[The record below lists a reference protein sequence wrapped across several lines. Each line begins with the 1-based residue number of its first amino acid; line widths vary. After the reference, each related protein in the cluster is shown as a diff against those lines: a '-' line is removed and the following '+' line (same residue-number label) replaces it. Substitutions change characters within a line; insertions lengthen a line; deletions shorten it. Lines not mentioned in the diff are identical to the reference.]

1 MARPKMSEHDKVK
14 QRAMRLKLKL
24 DECAQLLAD
33 ELISDDPHTQILRAN
48 ALAERLSLARS
59 IVGDSDDK
67 AELKKKLALLPS
79 SDELQAYAPLAE
91 VSLRIGKIGKSR
103 EEEYLELAAEFD
115 NLIAELN
122 EIEKNEE
129 LPLSTPSSIN
139 QVAYS
144 AASFGSGRPA
154 RGMLE
159 NLDRDLS
166 EAVFTGRHALARA
179 IVNSE
184 RPAKTMGRPSRP
196 VDAVVKENSERAA
209 EIESLINKSE
219 QQLSGVEI
227 FERAMKIYRD
237 VASNLKRLVKE
248 SGGTVQSEAK
258 SQLVSVEQL
267 LKNFKKERT
276 RYVEA
281 GEPDL
286 PVSHLNSPRFH
297 LLDAK
302 SMLATTREI
311 YNEIALEKD
320 LKKLRTAK

>member
-115 NLIAELN
+115 NLITELN

-184 RPAKTMGRPSRP
+184 RPAKTMGRPSRS
-196 VDAVVKENSERAA
+196 VDEVSRENSERAA
-209 EIESLINKSE
+209 EIESLISKSE

-227 FERAMKIYRD
+227 FDRATKIYRD

-311 YNEIALEKD
+311 YNETALEKD

>member
-1 MARPKMSEHDKVK
+1 MSEHDKVK

-184 RPAKTMGRPSRP
+184 RPAKTMGRPSRS
-196 VDAVVKENSERAA
+196 VDEVSRENSERAA
-209 EIESLINKSE
+209 EIESLISKSE

-227 FERAMKIYRD
+227 FDRATKIYRD

-311 YNEIALEKD
+311 YNETALEKD

>member
-1 MARPKMSEHDKVK
+1 MARPKMSDHEKVK

-48 ALAERLSLARS
+48 ALAERLSLAKA
-59 IVGDSDDK
+59 IVENRDDK
-67 AELKKKLALLPS
+67 AELQKKLALLPGA
-79 SDELQAYAPLAE
+79 DELQAYAPLAE

-103 EEEYLELAAEFD
+103 EVEYLELTADFD
-115 NLIAELN
+115 QLITELN
-122 EIEKNEE
+122 EIEKAEE
-129 LPLSTPSSIN
+129 LPLSTPSSIH

-144 AASFGSGRPA
+144 QASFGSGRPA

-166 EAVFTGRHALARA
+166 ESVFTGRHALARA

-184 RPAKTMGRPSRP
+184 RPTKTMGRPSRS
-196 VDAVVKENSERAA
+196 VDEVVKENSERAA
-209 EIESLINKSE
+209 EIENLIDKSE
-219 QQLSGVEI
+219 QSLAGVEI
-227 FERAMKIYRD
+227 FDRATKLYRD
-237 VASNLKRLVKE
+237 TASNLKRLVKE
-248 SGGTVQSEAK
+248 SGGVVQSEAK

-267 LKNFKKERT
+267 LKDLKKERV
-276 RYVEA
+276 RYLQA

-297 LLDAK
+297 LLNAK

-320 LKKLRTAK
+320 LKKLRAAK

>member
-48 ALAERLSLARS
+48 ALAERLSIARS
-59 IVGDSDDK
+59 IVGGSDDK

-184 RPAKTMGRPSRP
+184 RPAKTMGRPSRS
-196 VDAVVKENSERAA
+196 VDEVSRENSERAA
-209 EIESLINKSE
+209 EIESLISKSE

-227 FERAMKIYRD
+227 FDRATKIYRD

-311 YNEIALEKD
+311 YNETALEKD

>member
-67 AELKKKLALLPS
+67 AELKKKLALMPS
-79 SDELQAYAPLAE
+79 ADELQAYTPLVE

-129 LPLSTPSSIN
+129 HPLSTFSSIN
-139 QVAYS
+139 QAAYS
-144 AASFGSGRPA
+144 QVSFGSGRPA

-179 IVNSE
+179 MVNAE
-184 RPAKTMGRPSRP
+184 RPAKTMGRPSRS
-196 VDAVVKENSERAA
+196 VDEVSRENSERAA
-209 EIESLINKSE
+209 EIESLISKSE

-227 FERAMKIYRD
+227 FDRATKIYRD

-311 YNEIALEKD
+311 YNETALEKD

>member
-1 MARPKMSEHDKVK
+1 MARPKMSEHEKVK

-48 ALAERLSLARS
+48 ALTERLSLAKA
-59 IVGDSDDK
+59 IVENRDDK
-67 AELKKKLALLPS
+67 AGLQKKLALLPNA
-79 SDELQAYAPLAE
+79 DELQAYAPLAE
-91 VSLRIGKIGKSR
+91 ICLRIGKIGKSR
-103 EEEYLELAAEFD
+103 EVEYLELAAEFE

-122 EIEKNEE
+122 EIEKSEDR
-129 LPLSTPSSIN
+129 PLSTPSTIN

-144 AASFGSGRPA
+144 QASFGSGRPA
-154 RGMLE
+154 RGALE

-179 IVNSE
+179 IVNAE
-184 RPAKTMGRPSRP
+184 GPRKTMGRPSRS
-196 VDAVVKENSERAA
+196 VDEVVKENSERAA
-209 EIESLINKSE
+209 EIENLIDKSE
-219 QQLSGVEI
+219 QSLAGVEI
-227 FERAMKIYRD
+227 FDRATKIYRD
-237 VASNLKRLVKE
+237 TASNLKRLVKE
-248 SGGTVQSEAK
+248 ADGVVQSEAK

-267 LKNFKKERT
+267 LKDLKKERV

-302 SMLATTREI
+302 SMLATIREI

>member
-1 MARPKMSEHDKVK
+1 MARPKMSDHEKVK

-48 ALAERLSLARS
+48 ALAERLSLAKA
-59 IVGDSDDK
+59 IVENRDDK
-67 AELKKKLALLPS
+67 AGLQKKLALLPNA
-79 SDELQAYAPLAE
+79 DELQAYAPPAE

-103 EEEYLELAAEFD
+103 EVEYLELAAEFE

-227 FERAMKIYRD
+227 FDRATKIYRD

-248 SGGTVQSEAK
+248 SGGAVQSEAK

-267 LKNFKKERT
+267 LKDFKKERN

-286 PVSHLNSPRFH
+286 PVSHLNSPRYH

-302 SMLATTREI
+302 SMLSVTREI

-320 LKKLRTAK
+320 LKKLRSAK

>member
-48 ALAERLSLARS
+48 ALAERLALARS

-67 AELKKKLALLPS
+67 AELRKKLALLPS
-79 SDELQAYAPLAE
+79 ADELQAYAPLAE

-122 EIEKNEE
+122 EIEKTEE
-129 LPLSTPSSIN
+129 LPLSTATSIN
-139 QVAYS
+139 QAAYS
-144 AASFGSGRPA
+144 QASFGSGRPA
-154 RGMLE
+154 RGALE

-184 RPAKTMGRPSRP
+184 RPTKTMGRPSRP
-196 VDAVVKENSERAA
+196 VDAVVKENSERVA
-209 EIESLINKSE
+209 EIENLIDKSE
-219 QQLSGVEI
+219 QSLAGVEI
-227 FERAMKIYRD
+227 FDRATKIYRD
-237 VASNLKRLVKE
+237 AASNLKRLIKE
-248 SGGTVQSEAK
+248 SGGVTQAEAK
-258 SQLVSVEQL
+258 SQLVSVEHL
-267 LKNFKKERT
+267 LKDLKKERA
-276 RYVEA
+276 RYLEA
-281 GEPDL
+281 GEPNL
-286 PVSHLNSPRFH
+286 PVSHLNSPRYH

-302 SMLATTREI
+302 SKLSATREI
-311 YNEIALEKD
+311 YNEISIDKD
-320 LKKLRTAK
+320 LNQLRR

>member
-1 MARPKMSEHDKVK
+1 MSEHDKVK

-115 NLIAELN
+115 NLITELN

-184 RPAKTMGRPSRP
+184 RPAKTMGRPSRS
-196 VDAVVKENSERAA
+196 VDEVSRENSERAA
-209 EIESLINKSE
+209 EIESLISKSE

-227 FERAMKIYRD
+227 FDRATKIYRD

-311 YNEIALEKD
+311 YNETALEKD

>member
-1 MARPKMSEHDKVK
+1 MSEHDKVK

>member
-48 ALAERLSLARS
+48 ALAERLALARA
-59 IVGDSDDK
+59 IIEDRGDK
-67 AELKKKLALLPS
+67 ADLQKKLALLPS
-79 SDELQAYAPLAE
+79 ADELQAYVPSGE

-103 EEEYLELAAEFD
+103 EEQYLELAAEFD
-115 NLIAELN
+115 RQIAELN
-122 EIEKNEE
+122 EIEKAED

-144 AASFGSGRPA
+144 QASFGSGRPA

-179 IVNSE
+179 IVSAE
-184 RPAKTMGRPSRP
+184 RPTKTMGRPSRP

-209 EIESLINKSE
+209 EIENLIDKSE
-219 QQLSGVEI
+219 KSLAGVEI
-227 FERAMKIYRD
+227 FDRATKLYRD
-237 VASNLKRLVKE
+237 TASNLKRLVKE
-248 SGGTVQSEAK
+248 SDGVTQSEAK
-258 SQLVSVEQL
+258 SQLVSVEHL
-267 LKNFKKERT
+267 LKDLKKERA

-297 LLDAK
+297 LLNAK
-302 SMLATTREI
+302 SMLSATREI
-311 YNEIALEKD
+311 YNDVALEKD
-320 LKKLRTAK
+320 LKKLRAAK

>member
-1 MARPKMSEHDKVK
+1 MSEHDKVK

-48 ALAERLSLARS
+48 ALAERLSIARS
-59 IVGDSDDK
+59 IVGGSDDK

-184 RPAKTMGRPSRP
+184 RPAKTMGRPSRS
-196 VDAVVKENSERAA
+196 VDEVSRENSERAA
-209 EIESLINKSE
+209 EIESLISKSE

-227 FERAMKIYRD
+227 FDRATKIYRD

-311 YNEIALEKD
+311 YNETALEKD

>member
-1 MARPKMSEHDKVK
+1 MARPKMNEHDKVK

-33 ELISDDPHTQILRAN
+33 ELISNDPHTQILRAN
-48 ALAERLSLARS
+48 ALVERLALARS

-79 SDELQAYAPLAE
+79 ADELQAYAPLAE

-122 EIEKNEE
+122 EIEQSEE
-129 LPLSTPSSIN
+129 LPLSTATSIN
-139 QVAYS
+139 QAAYS
-144 AASFGSGRPA
+144 QASFGSGRPA
-154 RGMLE
+154 RGALE

-179 IVNSE
+179 IVNAE
-184 RPAKTMGRPSRP
+184 RPAKTMGRPSRS
-196 VDAVVKENSERAA
+196 VDEVVKENSERAA
-209 EIESLINKSE
+209 EIESLIVKSE
-219 QQLSGVEI
+219 QSLSGVEI
-227 FERAMKIYRD
+227 LDRATKLYRD
-237 VASNLKRLVKE
+237 TASNLKRLVKE
-248 SGGTVQSEAK
+248 ADGVVQSEAK
-258 SQLVSVEQL
+258 SQLVGVEQL
-267 LKNFKKERT
+267 LKDLKKERG

-286 PVSHLNSPRFH
+286 PVSHLNSPRYH

-302 SMLATTREI
+302 SMLSATREI
-311 YNEIALEKD
+311 YNEVALEKD
-320 LKKLRTAK
+320 LKKLRAPK

>member
-184 RPAKTMGRPSRP
+184 RPAKTMGRPSRS
-196 VDAVVKENSERAA
+196 VDEVSRENSERAA
-209 EIESLINKSE
+209 EIESLISKSE

-227 FERAMKIYRD
+227 FDRATKIYRD

-311 YNEIALEKD
+311 YNETALEKD